1 MPAPS
6 RLVTRICESEQP
18 SRIAPT
24 PLTVAARE
32 ASKRTFDALQQ
43 LRHAFF
49 QGILIHPAGRGGV
62 SGAHAAF
69 APQDERGR
77 PAVRIGGLRQLVV
90 QSNRVTREQ
99 QARTKK

>member
-1 MPAPS
+1 VPAPS

-24 PLTVAARE
+24 PARE
-32 ASKRTFDALQQ
+32 ASKRAFDALQQ